1 VQKVDVLVVSIQ
13 LVVGLAH
20 NIIYLGQAYYFH
32 ISLCGSYLQRI
43 VVHLLP
49 PKVLER
55 RLISFQNAYGHFSP
69 A

>member
-1 VQKVDVLVVSIQ
+1 MQKVDVLVVSIQ
-13 LVVGLAH
+13 LVVGRAH

-32 ISLCGSYLQRI
+32 TCLCGSYLQRI
-43 VVHLLP
+43 AVHLLSP
-49 PKVLER
+49 TVLER